1 MRTRVPLRRLLVMF
15 AALAALIGMVTAG
28 SAPAQA
34 QQVPAQ
40 TGSTPPRRII
50 SMVPSLTEV
59 LYAIGA
65 GPQVVAVS
73 AYDHFPTAVT
83 TLPTVGGLLDPNTER
98 ILALRPDLVVTYGSQ
113 DDLERR
119 LRTAGIPTF
128 TFRHGDIAGVRR
140 ACAELGR
147 VTGHEAEAAAAV
159 ARLDASIAALRQR
172 LAGRPRPRTL
182 VVFGRESGSLR
193 QLYAA
198 AGRGFMQ
205 ELVAL
210 AGGANVFADVDRESV
225 QPSTETL
232 LARAPEVV
240 VELHAG
246 DAPSA
251 EQQAREADPWRVLA
265 SVPAVRARRVHLLY
279 GAYLTIPGPR
289 LAQAAEA
296 IARVIQ
302 PDAFR

>member
-1 MRTRVPLRRLLVMF
+1 MPRRPSVTR
-15 AALAALIGMVTAG
+15 AALCALAIWCLAG
-28 SAPAQA
+28 LLLHAQA
-34 QQVPAQ
+34 PVRPA
-40 TGSTPPRRII
+40 RRII

-65 GPQVVAVS
+65 GSQVIAVS
-73 AYDHFPTAVT
+73 RYDHFPADVSR
-83 TLPTVGGLLDPNTER
+83 LPTVGGLLDPDVER
-98 ILALRPDLVVTYGSQ
+98 ILALRPDMVVTYGSQ
-113 DDLERR
+113 DDLTGR
-119 LRTAGIPTF
+119 LATAGIEAF
-128 TFRHGDIAGVRR
+128 SFRHGDIAGVRR
-140 ACAELGR
+140 AYAELGR
-147 VTGHEAEAAAAV
+147 VTGHETQAREAV

-198 AGRGFMQ
+198 GGRGFMQ

-210 AGGANVFADVDRESV
+210 AGGTNVFADVDRESV

-232 LARAPEVV
+232 LARAPEVI

-246 DAPSA
+246 EAPSA
-251 EQQAREADPWRVLA
+251 AQQAREVEAWRALG
-265 SVPAVRARRVHLLY
+265 SVPAVRTRRVHLLY

-289 LAQAAEA
+289 LVLAAEA
-296 IARVIQ
+296 IARELH